1 MVLNRKNLPILLG
14 LLVFGAVVG
23 SLGWEVV
30 ERIIRAAGSDFSLTL
45 AAPIVL
51 DIHVIAL
58 TLRPNLGTLLGG
70 LGGIVLFLI
79 V

>member
-1 MVLNRKNLPILLG
+1 MVIHRKNLPLLLG

-30 ERIIRAAGSDFSLTL
+30 ERIIRAAGSSFSLTL
-45 AAPIVL
+45 TTPIVL
-51 DIHVIAL
+51 DVHVLAL

-70 LGGIVLFLI
+70 IGGVVLFLI